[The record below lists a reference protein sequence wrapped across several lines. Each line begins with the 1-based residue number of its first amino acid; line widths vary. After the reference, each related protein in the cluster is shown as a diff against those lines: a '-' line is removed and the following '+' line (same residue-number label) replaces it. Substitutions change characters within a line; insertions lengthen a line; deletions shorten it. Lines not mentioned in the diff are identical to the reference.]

1 MSIQIRLP
9 HNKKM
14 GDNLII
20 DDPLLLRYEFEPRMG
35 FELYSLAING
45 EILKSHFSL
54 GSIFQLD
61 KKRNFFSNYLFSSDK
76 HYLAISEYTSSSLK
90 EGANFDL
97 ILFDLQEKKETKVS
111 RVEDGSIEVKKF
123 EGKSTGRK
131 IIYHKNTDGFT
142 REFEYVIS
150 DLKKWT
156 KF

>member
-1 MSIQIRLP
+1 ME
-9 HNKKM
+9 
-14 GDNLII
+14 DNFIN

-35 FELYSLAING
+35 FELFSLAING
-45 EILKSHFSL
+45 NFLKNRFSLKS
-54 GSIFQLD
+54 IFPTD

-76 HYLAISEYTSSSLK
+76 RYLAISEYTSSSLK

-97 ILFDLQEKKETKVS
+97 ILFDLQKKKEAKVS
-111 RVEDGSIEVKKF
+111 CVENGTIEVKKF
-123 EGKSTGRK
+123 EGTSTERK

-142 REFEYVIS
+142 REFEHVIS